1 MCCQLV
7 RSKAAQAVRGA
18 ARHHWTVPVNWCA
31 QARQRLFVL
40 WATAPYQT
48 RRQLKVPETAT
59 VNQSW
64 KSFPRYHH
72 SGPRGAQY
80 GNASL
85 LFTVER
91 RERANLRKFLHSALW
106 GATVTV
112 VSAEEV

>member
-1 MCCQLV
+1 MAGCV
-7 RSKAAQAVRGA
+7 RWCDGTDGPL
-18 ARHHWTVPVNWCA
+18 HWTKPGDSSWC
-31 QARQRLFVL
+31 L
-40 WATAPYQT
+40 
-48 RRQLKVPETAT
+48 ETAT

-64 KSFPRYHH
+64 KAFPRYHH